1 MRLAGVNATTRIGA
15 ALDASYGRHGGRDAR
30 AARPAEGATAHV
42 RTPEFAAR
50 PSSSSSSPAA
60 LLGAMIDRMGGAA
73 ASRPKGSYV
82 NLRV

>member
-1 MRLAGVNATTRIGA
+1 MRLAGVNATTRIDA
-15 ALDASYGRHGGRDAR
+15 ALDATYGRHGPAAAR
-30 AARPAEGATAHV
+30 AARPADDSSAYV

-50 PSSSSSSPAA
+50 PANVSNSPAA
-60 LLGAMIDRMGGAA
+60 LLGAMIDRMGGTA

>member
-1 MRLAGVNATTRIGA
+1 MRLAGVNASTRIGA
-15 ALDASYGRHGGRDAR
+15 TLDATYGRHGASQAR
-30 AARPAEGATAHV
+30 ATRPAEDSASYV
-42 RTPEFAAR
+42 RSPEFAAR
-50 PSSSSSSPAA
+50 SSSPSNSPAA